1 MSRRAAPQWR
11 FQVVPRLG
19 QKSCFPGRISAWLE
33 AFDRAVPEPYLIR
46 VRKQISFAS
55 PLDFENTKNQIV
67 SRQSLMTGLAVLEA
81 PLLALWYPCCFKE
94 DMVMATSYDYAPLY
108 RSSIGFDRVFN
119 LLENAQRTR
128 SISDWPPYDIIR
140 TAEDSYQI
148 SIAVAGFTRDE
159 IDITFQ
165 SNLLTVTG
173 KRQET
178 PAEGYLHRGIAARPF
193 EHRFELA
200 DHVRVS
206 GAELKNGLLSID
218 LVREIPE
225 ALKPRKID
233 IQTDAVLVPT
243 VAPGQIEAQKA
254 A

>member
-1 MSRRAAPQWR
+1 
-11 FQVVPRLG
+11 
-19 QKSCFPGRISAWLE
+19 
-33 AFDRAVPEPYLIR
+33 
-46 VRKQISFAS
+46 
-55 PLDFENTKNQIV
+55 
-67 SRQSLMTGLAVLEA
+67 
-81 PLLALWYPCCFKE
+81 
-94 DMVMATSYDYAPLY
+94 MATSYDYAPLY

-140 TAEDSYQI
+140 TGEDSYQI

-206 GAELKNGLLSID
+206 SAELRNGLLSID

>member
-1 MSRRAAPQWR
+1 
-11 FQVVPRLG
+11 
-19 QKSCFPGRISAWLE
+19 
-33 AFDRAVPEPYLIR
+33 
-46 VRKQISFAS
+46 
-55 PLDFENTKNQIV
+55 
-67 SRQSLMTGLAVLEA
+67 
-81 PLLALWYPCCFKE
+81 
-94 DMVMATSYDYAPLY
+94 MATSYDYAPLY

-119 LLENAQRTR
+119 LLENAQRPR

-140 TAEDSYQI
+140 TGEDSYQI

-206 GAELKNGLLSID
+206 GAGLKNGLLSID

>member
-1 MSRRAAPQWR
+1 
-11 FQVVPRLG
+11 
-19 QKSCFPGRISAWLE
+19 
-33 AFDRAVPEPYLIR
+33 
-46 VRKQISFAS
+46 
-55 PLDFENTKNQIV
+55 
-67 SRQSLMTGLAVLEA
+67 
-81 PLLALWYPCCFKE
+81 
-94 DMVMATSYDYAPLY
+94 MAISYDYAPLY

-140 TAEDSYQI
+140 TSEDSYQI

-159 IDITFQ
+159 IDVTFQ

-178 PAEGYLHRGIAARPF
+178 PTEGYLHRGIAARPF